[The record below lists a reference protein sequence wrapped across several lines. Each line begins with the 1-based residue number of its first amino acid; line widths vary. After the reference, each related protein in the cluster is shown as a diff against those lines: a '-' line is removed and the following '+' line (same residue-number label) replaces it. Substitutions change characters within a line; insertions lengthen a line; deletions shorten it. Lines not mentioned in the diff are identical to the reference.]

1 MTFQWTLDTKG
12 LRVQN
17 APYITKQLKKPTMKK
32 FKFEKIY
39 LKTLACKF
47 LTHSLPHITVN
58 RSTYVPRSPQVAVS
72 GSAKII
78 A

>member
-1 MTFQWTLDTKG
+1 
-12 LRVQN
+12 
-17 APYITKQLKKPTMKK
+17 MKK

-47 LTHSLPHITVN
+47 LTHSLPHTTVN
-58 RSTYVPRSPQVAVS
+58 GSTYVPRSPQVAES